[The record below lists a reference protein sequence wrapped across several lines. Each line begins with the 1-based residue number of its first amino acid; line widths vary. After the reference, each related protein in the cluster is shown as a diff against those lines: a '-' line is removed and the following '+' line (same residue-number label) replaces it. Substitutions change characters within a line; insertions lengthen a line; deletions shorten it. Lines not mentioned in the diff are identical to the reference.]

1 MGYNY
6 YINFKDKTEY
16 VKHNNHFLTY
26 PIGALLFAVIDR
38 DWETLAQDIATAR
51 RNAFSLSQTQEAYAE
66 LEQMFSGC
74 HVFLR
79 RDFERLSKN
88 GDVLYAAWQWATE
101 YAKLKDVLTRL
112 ITEVLDVDGTHKELT
127 VLQRY
132 FLLNKTDGETR
143 RFKQKMH
150 EQLKV
155 FQCMMCGEMPEN
167 VQVTP
172 ELAAGLSIEA
182 AICYA
187 SDDLRTL
194 VFMEFEYMVT
204 ENYGLRRCENCG
216 KYFLPFSVVSRYC
229 DRPAQDG
236 KTCRDNAIRENYNR
250 RLQEN
255 DAKALYVKNN
265 NAYQMRVKRT
275 PELYPPEE
283 YRLWKQ
289 RVREALQQVERG
301 ELEEAAYREIAAL
314 PKKRSQLS
322 GKA

>member
-6 YINFKDKTEY
+6 YINFKEKTEY
-16 VKHNNHFLTY
+16 VKHENHFMTY

-38 DWETLAQDIATAR
+38 DWDALAQEISTAR
-51 RNAFSLSQTQEAYAE
+51 RNAFNLAQVQQAYE
-66 LEQMFSGC
+66 RLEQEFSDC

-79 RDFERLSKN
+79 RDFQRLAKN
-88 GDVLYAAWQWATE
+88 GDVLYAAYQWATE
-101 YAKLKDVLTRL
+101 YARLKDMLESL
-112 ITEVLDVDGTHKELT
+112 ILRVLDIEGEHRELT

-132 FLLNKTDGETR
+132 FLLNATDQETH

-155 FQCMMCGEMPEN
+155 FQCMMCGELPAD
-167 VQVTP
+167 TP
-172 ELAAGLSIEA
+172 MTAETAAGLSIEA

-229 DRPAQDG
+229 DRQGQDG
-236 KTCRDNAIRENYNR
+236 KTCRDSAVRENYNR

-265 NAYQMRVKRT
+265 NAYQMRVKRAPQT
-275 PELYPPEE
+275 YPPEE
-283 YRLWKQ
+283 YRRWKQ
-289 RVREALQQVERG
+289 QAREALERVDRG
-301 ELEEAAYREIAAL
+301 ELSLDEFRQTVAL
-314 PKKRSQLS
+314 PKKHP
-322 GKA
+322 